1 MADQKKSTDSL
12 TGRRTAG
19 RPPRDVAQAIDERLL
34 DAARALFCRKG
45 IAGASMEEVADEAG
59 IAKQT
64 IYRRYPGK
72 AALIDAVV
80 ARDLDRMLA
89 QSHVTGATPLERL
102 HRMTLNRFHYAL
114 EPENLLFVGFLLAE
128 AAYSPPLR
136 ERFRDWSDRIHAPVL
151 ELLREAQAAGE
162 VQAGDVMALSRL
174 LDDLTGT
181 SAQLLRLASP
191 RAFDGMARDDWFAL
205 RWQAFLT
212 LVGQGF

>member
-1 MADQKKSTDSL
+1 MAGKRKSTDSL
-12 TGRRTAG
+12 TGRRSAG

-64 IYRRYPGK
+64 IYRRYNGK

-80 ARDLDRMLA
+80 SRDLDQMLA
-89 QSHVTGATPLERL
+89 QRDIAGATPLERL
-102 HRMTLNRFHYAL
+102 RQMVLQRFHHTL

-128 AAYSPPLR
+128 AAYSPALR
-136 ERFRDWSDRIHAPVL
+136 ERFRDWSERIHAPVL

-162 VQAGDVMALSRL
+162 VRAGDVAVLSRL

-181 SAQLLRLASP
+181 AAQQVRLANP
-191 RAFDGMARDDWFAL
+191 QAFDGLERDDWFAL
-205 RWQAFLT
+205 RWGAFLR
-212 LVGQGF
+212 LVG